1 MYCSKCG
8 SEIEE
13 NVQFCPKCGTKL
25 EKDQNLLSEP
35 KSNLIEEQGKENSSE
50 KEIIINTTYYLK
62 RYARN
67 IITKFYVNGN
77 NIRCEQDDSLFKK
90 EPKSIYQFSLDDVL
104 TCERKWFMYTN
115 WFIKLRLIAAI
126 LVLILGLV
134 FPPLLAF
141 GLLLLF
147 VNFIWIFKR
156 VFRITLKNGE
166 KINVYC
172 NIYSQ
177 IEEIES
183 ILNKRNK

>member
-1 MYCSKCG
+1 
-8 SEIEE
+8 
-13 NVQFCPKCGTKL
+13 
-25 EKDQNLLSEP
+25 
-35 KSNLIEEQGKENSSE
+35 
-50 KEIIINTTYYLK
+50 
-62 RYARN
+62 
-67 IITKFYVNGN
+67 
-77 NIRCEQDDSLFKK
+77 
-90 EPKSIYQFSLDDVL
+90 
-104 TCERKWFMYTN
+104 MYTN